1 MATKSMPRYAKIG
14 VDGSAETRKKGCSVT
29 LQQVLNNIYAL
40 AIIGLFIGLIT
51 GGHYS
56 TQSMSRKMDKL
67 NTPIE
72 GAVDQ
77 FKEILATL
85 PDNQLENSMKQ
96 AFELLANLKMLSASA
111 TQIESSS
118 VQSLMT
124 KAENAFASVHGSDV
138 AQFASAAEHANL
150 IMSQID
156 MARINSLIDMVTKLN
171 PESLNQ
177 LVTSITEI
185 QQRLKDLHEIKINI

>member
-1 MATKSMPRYAKIG
+1 MTTIPRYAKIG
-14 VDGSAETRKKGCSVT
+14 VDGSAEKKKKGCSVT
-29 LQQVLNNIYAL
+29 FQQVLNNIYAL

-72 GAVDQ
+72 SAVEQ

-85 PDNQLENSMKQ
+85 PDNQLENTLKQ
-96 AFELLANLKMLSASA
+96 AFELVANLKKLSATA
-111 TQIESSS
+111 AEIETSS
-118 VQSLMT
+118 VRNLMT

-150 IMSQID
+150 IMSQVD
-156 MARINSLIDMVTKLN
+156 MTRINALIDIMTKLN
-171 PESLNQ
+171 PESLNN
-177 LVTSITEI
+177 LVTTTTAIE
-185 QQRLKDLHEIKINI
+185 QRLKDLHEIKINI

>member
-1 MATKSMPRYAKIG
+1 MATKSQPRYAKIG
-14 VDGSAETRKKGCSVT
+14 VDGSAEKKGKGCSIT
-29 LQQVLNNIYAL
+29 FQQVLYNMYAL
-40 AIIGLFIGLIT
+40 ALIGLFIGLLT

-56 TQSMSRKMDKL
+56 TQSMSRKMDQM
-67 NTPIE
+67 NDPIQHAFE
-72 GAVDQ
+72 K
-77 FKEILATL
+77 FTSATSNL

-111 TQIESSS
+111 TQIETSS

-156 MARINSLIDMVTKLN
+156 MGRINSLIDVATKLN

-185 QQRLKDLHEIKINI
+185 QQKLKDLHEIKINI